1 MPTLIDSSLWIDF
14 TRARSPKSVKQ
25 FIAPYILAPEAAL
38 AEPIAYEVLRHATD
52 AEIPALEAQFKTMPL
67 LRTPDDLWTDAAKL
81 GQSCRRKG
89 VNAGSL
95 DLLIVS
101 VAIHHDADLITFDVD
116 FQRIAG
122 ACRLRVK
129 LLQRPA
135 P

>member
-1 MPTLIDSSLWIDF
+1 VPTLIDSSLWIDF
-14 TRARSPKSVKQ
+14 TRARSPIAVKR
-25 FIAPYILAPEAAL
+25 FIAPYILAPQAAV
-38 AEPIAYEVLRHATD
+38 AEPVTYEVMRHATD

-67 LRTPDDLWTDAAKL
+67 LPTPDDLWTNAAKL

-101 VAIHHDADLITFDVD
+101 VAIHHDAELVTFDGD

-122 ACRLRVK
+122 ACKVRVK
-129 LLQRPA
+129 LLQRP